1 MNKLISANFAR
12 LFKSGV
18 FKLYMIFSGGLSLFL
33 IAMRYID
40 SKNNLER
47 YKEMNVPA
55 EYFTMDGLVFVGLLY
70 ILFAVPVLVGNFV
83 GTEYSDGTIRNKLI
97 VGHKRSDIYLANL
110 IVCTAGVLM
119 GVILHILINCTV
131 GTALCGMAIL
141 TVKKITEITLFMA
154 IAFISITA
162 FMIMLTMFVNSKAGA
177 SVTVLILTMIMFI
190 ATLTTEQKLHAPE
203 YYEAWSYVDEDTGEI
218 VEVPEEKNPN
228 YLTGTKR
235 KVYQTIY
242 DVIPVS
248 HMYESAM
255 ENTKNAGK
263 FAGYDGIVLVVTT
276 ALGIILF
283 RKKDLK

>member
-18 FKLYMIFSGGLSLFL
+18 FKLYMIFSGGLSLFM
-33 IAMRYID
+33 IFMRYADYQNNMEQYAKLPPEYHTID
-40 SKNNLER
+40 
-47 YKEMNVPA
+47 EMA
-55 EYFTMDGLVFVGLLY
+55 FVGLMF

-97 VGHKRSDIYLANL
+97 VGHKRSNIYFANL
-110 IVCTAGVLM
+110 VVCTAGVLM

-131 GTALCGMAIL
+131 GKAICGIEVLTA
-141 TVKKITEITLFMA
+141 KKIFEITLYMA
-154 IAFISITA
+154 ITFISVTA
-162 FMIMLTMFVNSKAGA
+162 LMVMVAMFVNSKTGA
-177 SVTVLILTMIMFI
+177 SVTVLIMTIIMFV
-190 ATLTTEQKLHAPE
+190 AMSTTYQNLESPK
-203 YYEAWSYVDEDTGEI
+203 YYEGFSYLDEDTGEI
-218 VEVPEEKNPN
+218 VEIPEEKNPN

-242 DVIPVS
+242 DVMPVS
-248 HMYESAM
+248 HIYESAM
-255 ENTKNAGK
+255 TSTENTGK
-263 FAGYDGIVLVVTT
+263 FAGYDGIMLVVTT

>member
-18 FKLYMIFSGGLSLFL
+18 FRLYMIFSVGMSAFL
-33 IAMRYID
+33 ILMRYLD
-40 SKNNLER
+40 YQQNMEYYN
-47 YKEMNVPA
+47 KELPP
-55 EYFTMDGLVFVGLLY
+55 EYHTMDGIVFVGLLY

-97 VGHKRSDIYLANL
+97 VGHKRIDIYIANL
-110 IVCTAGVLM
+110 IVCTVGVLM
-119 GVILHILINCTV
+119 GIFLHILINCTV
-131 GTALCGMAIL
+131 GTALCDMEVL
-141 TVKKITEITLFMA
+141 TVQKILELTLYMI
-154 IAFISITA
+154 IAFISVTA
-162 FMIMLTMFVNSKAGA
+162 LMVMFTMFVNSKAGA
-177 SVTVLILTMIMFI
+177 SVTVLIVTMIIFV
-190 ATLTTEQKLHAPE
+190 ATLTISNKLSQPE
-203 YYEAWSYVDEDTGEI
+203 YYEGRKYFDEETQELVDIER
-218 VEVPEEKNPN
+218 EKNPD

-248 HMYESAM
+248 HIYEAAM
-255 ENTKNAGK
+255 NSTENAGK
-263 FAGYDGIVLVVTT
+263 FAGYDGIILVVTT

>member
-12 LFKSGV
+12 LFKSGI
-18 FKLYMIFSGGLSLFL
+18 FKFYMIFSGGLSLL
-33 IAMRYID
+33 MITVCYID
-40 SKNNLER
+40 YHNNIA
-47 YKEMNVPA
+47 YYNNVAP
-55 EYFTMDGLVFVGLLY
+55 EYHTMDNITFISLMY
-70 ILFAVPVLVGNFV
+70 IMFAVSVLVGNFV

-131 GTALCGMAIL
+131 GTALCGMEIL
-141 TVKKITEITLFMA
+141 TVQKILEITLFML
-154 IAFISITA
+154 IAFISLTA
-162 FMIMLTMFVNSKAGA
+162 IMVMFSMLVKSKASA
-177 SVTVLILTMIMFI
+177 SVTVLILTVIMFVASMTI
-190 ATLTTEQKLHAPE
+190 DQKLQAPE
-203 YYEAWSYVDEDTGEI
+203 YYEAEKYFDTETQELVEI
-218 VEVPEEKNPN
+218 PRQKNPR
-228 YLTGTKR
+228 YLAGTKR

-242 DVIPVS
+242 DVMPSS
-248 HMYESAM
+248 HIYEYAM
-255 ENTKNAGK
+255 TSTEHTGK

>member
-1 MNKLISANFAR
+1 MSKLISANFAR

-18 FKLYMIFSGGLSLFL
+18 FRLYMIFSGGLSVFM
-33 IAMRYID
+33 ITMRYID
-40 SKNNLER
+40 IKNNIEY
-47 YKEMNVPA
+47 YKELPP
-55 EYFTMDGLVFVGLLY
+55 EYRTIDGVAFVTLLY

-97 VGHKRSDIYLANL
+97 VGHKRSNIYLANL
-110 IVCTAGVLM
+110 IVCSAGTLM

-131 GTALCGMAIL
+131 GTALCGMEVL
-141 TVKKITEITLFMA
+141 TVPKILEITLYMI
-154 IAFISITA
+154 IAFISVTA
-162 FMIMLTMFVNSKAGA
+162 IMVMFTMFVKSKASA
-177 SVTVLILTMIMFI
+177 SVTVLIVTMIMFI
-190 ATLTTEQKLHAPE
+190 ATLTISNKLSQPE
-203 YYEAWSYVDEDTGEI
+203 YYEGGKYFDEETQELVDIER
-218 VEVPEEKNPN
+218 EKNPD

-242 DVIPVS
+242 DVMPVS

-255 ENTKNAGK
+255 NNTENAGK
-263 FAGYDGIVLVVTT
+263 FAGYDGIILVVTT

>member
-18 FKLYMIFSGGLSLFL
+18 FKLYMIFSGGLSAF
-33 IAMRYID
+33 IIFMRYVD
-40 SKNNLER
+40 YHNN
-47 YKEMNVPA
+47 M
-55 EYFTMDGLVFVGLLY
+55 EYYNTLDPEFHTMDGVVFVGLLY
-70 ILFAVPVLVGNFV
+70 ILFAVPVFVGNFV

-119 GVILHILINCTV
+119 GVILHILINCTI
-131 GTALCGMAIL
+131 GTAVCGMETL
-141 TVKKITEITLFMA
+141 TVQKILELTLYMV

-162 FMIMLTMFVNSKAGA
+162 IMVMLAMLVNSKAGA
-177 SVTVLILTMIMFI
+177 SVTVLIVTMIMFV
-190 ATLTTEQKLHAPE
+190 ATITISNKLLQPE
-203 YYEAWSYVDEDTGEI
+203 YYEGGKYFDEETQELVDIER
-218 VEVPEEKNPN
+218 EKNPD

-242 DVIPVS
+242 DVMPVS
-248 HMYESAM
+248 HIYEAAVNST
-255 ENTKNAGK
+255 ENAGK
-263 FAGYDGIVLVVTT
+263 FAGYDGIILVVTT